1 MIRDTQDSLQ
11 DIKEKLTD
19 KTIKLQNLNMKLIY
33 VNSLLLKSEILKMI
47 DNVLNDG
54 LNIVWNMV
62 CKQNRKK

>member
-1 MIRDTQDSLQ
+1 MIRDTQGSLQ

-54 LNIVWNMV
+54 LNIAWNMV

>member
-1 MIRDTQDSLQ
+1 MIRDTQGSLQ

-54 LNIVWNMV
+54 LNIA
-62 CKQNRKK
+62 